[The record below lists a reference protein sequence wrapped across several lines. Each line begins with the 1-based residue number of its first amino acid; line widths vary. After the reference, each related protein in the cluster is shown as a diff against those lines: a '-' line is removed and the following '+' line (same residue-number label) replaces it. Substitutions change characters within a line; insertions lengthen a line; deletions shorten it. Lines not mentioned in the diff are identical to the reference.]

1 VSAAERV
8 GAGATAGADTQ
19 PWHYAS
25 AAAQAAA
32 LANGE
37 VSAQALLEA
46 ALQRMDRFEPTL
58 NALAVRD
65 EARAR
70 AAAHA
75 ADVALA
81 RGERAP
87 LLGVPVTV
95 KESFDVAGLPT
106 TTGDA
111 RHAALRA
118 DSDAPAV
125 SALKRAGAIIVGK
138 TNVPLANGDIQTFND
153 LHGLTRNPWDPARTP
168 GGSSGGSATAL
179 AAGYVALELGSDI
192 GGSVRIPAHFC
203 GVSAHK
209 PSYGIVPLL
218 GSGAPPGR
226 LVESDLACAG
236 PMARDAH
243 DLELALDLL
252 VNADPRTREA
262 WTLRLPPARR
272 ARLADFRV
280 LLLPAHPLLQP
291 SASAQHAIDVAAG
304 RLADAG
310 TQVSRHSPLLPDL
323 VQSHKVYQQ
332 LLVGA
337 GLGKRP
343 SSFFEDARHAIA
355 GLDPADDSFQAIR
368 VRASLLGH
376 REWLI
381 ANEARMQLRAQWR
394 RLFEAFDVV
403 VTPVSV
409 SPAFAHDHSQP
420 RDARHVHADGVEI
433 PYLDLFVWVGL
444 PTLAALP
451 ATVVPIA
458 QDGSGLPLGIQV
470 FGPFLEDRTP
480 LRFAQLLQAGNG
492 GFRVPPGY
500 A

>member
-1 VSAAERV
+1 MSTSGASGAAR
-8 GAGATAGADTQ
+8 
-19 PWHYAS
+19 WHYAS
-25 AAAQAAA
+25 AAEQAAA
-32 LANGE
+32 LAGGE
-37 VSAQALLEA
+37 ISAQALLDA
-46 ALQRMDRFEPTL
+46 TLQRIDRFEPTL

-65 EARAR
+65 ETRAR
-70 AAAHA
+70 AAARA
-75 ADVALA
+75 ADAALA

-106 TTGDA
+106 TTGDP
-111 RHAALRA
+111 RHAASRA
-118 DSDAPAV
+118 DEDAPAV
-125 SALKRAGAIIVGK
+125 AALRRAGAVVVGK

-153 LHGLTRNPWDPARTP
+153 LHGLTRNPWDPSRTP
-168 GGSSGGSATAL
+168 GGSSGGSAAAL

-226 LVESDLACAG
+226 VVESDLACAG

-243 DLELALDLL
+243 DLELALDVL
-252 VNADPRTREA
+252 VNADPRTRQA
-262 WTLRLPPARR
+262 WTLRLPPARH

-280 LLLPAHPLLQP
+280 LLLPSHPLLQP

-304 RLADAG
+304 QLADAG
-310 TQVSRHSPLLPDL
+310 AQVSRHSPLLPDL
-323 VQSHKVYQQ
+323 VQSHKIYQQ

-343 SSFFEDARHAIA
+343 SAFFEDARQAIA
-355 GLDPADDSFQAIR
+355 ALDPQDDSFQAIR

-381 ANEARMQLRAQWR
+381 ASEARMQLRAQWQ

-451 ATVVPIA
+451 ATVVPITQHA
-458 QDGSGLPLGIQV
+458 GLPLGIQV

-480 LRFAQLLQAGNG
+480 LRFAQLLQAGQG
-492 GFRVPPGY
+492 AFRVPPGY